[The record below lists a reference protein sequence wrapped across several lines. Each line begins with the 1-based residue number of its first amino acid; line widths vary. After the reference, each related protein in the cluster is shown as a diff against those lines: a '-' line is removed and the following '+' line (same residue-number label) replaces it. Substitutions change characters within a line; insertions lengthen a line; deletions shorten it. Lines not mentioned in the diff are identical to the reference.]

1 VFEHQARVIEL
12 DANYI
17 GKLEQ
22 GTIRWPREPDR
33 RTAFRAVLGVDT
45 DAELGFR
52 CPRRS
57 RTTVAEM
64 DRQQFL
70 RAGLG
75 GTVAAAAGQSA
86 LAELITPT
94 QPTLVPS
101 VVGLDEVAG
110 VRTAATAFAGWDARY
125 GGGLVRQAVNAQLRH
140 CTELL
145 NARCSE
151 RVRAELCS
159 AVGYLG
165 EVTGFMALDD
175 HAHDDAH
182 RLFRF
187 ASSCA
192 GEGRDWQLRA
202 KVLNSMASQAICC
215 GDPDSALTFTE
226 LALVR
231 ADRLT
236 ATEQAMLHTVRAHA
250 LAKLGRVQDA
260 VAAVGVADEAF
271 SRAHPADDPAWMA
284 HHDAALHTGETGGAL
299 WHLAVHGQFVGEAR
313 HHLDVAVAG
322 YRESH
327 VRARAHSQIKLAS
340 LVMATGD
347 RRPAEATVLGARAL
361 DAAGT
366 LRSRRAADDLREL
379 RRLGQPHEHLTEVA
393 ELRHRIGMAVAAV
406 AGVCLTRHERA
417 PDPL

>member
-33 RTAFRAVLGVDT
+33 RAAFRAVLGVDT
-45 DAELGFR
+45 DAELRFR
-52 CPRRS
+52 RPRRS
-57 RTTVAEM
+57 RTTVVNV

-75 GTVAAAAGQSA
+75 ITVAAAAGQSA

-94 QPTLVPS
+94 QLTPS
-101 VVGLDEVAG
+101 PRLWVWLRSPGCG
-110 VRTAATAFAGWDARY
+110 IAATAFAGWDARY
-125 GGGLVRQAVNAQLRH
+125 GGGLVREAVNAQLRH

-165 EVTGFMALDD
+165 EVTAFMALDD

-192 GEGRDWQLRA
+192 GEG
-202 KVLNSMASQAICC
+202 
-215 GDPDSALTFTE
+215 GD
-226 LALVR
+226 
-231 ADRLT
+231 
-236 ATEQAMLHTVRAHA
+236 
-250 LAKLGRVQDA
+250 
-260 VAAVGVADEAF
+260 
-271 SRAHPADDPAWMA
+271 
-284 HHDAALHTGETGGAL
+284 
-299 WHLAVHGQFVGEAR
+299 WHLRQGVELDGKSGGHVIPSAVPIF
-313 HHLDVAVAG
+313 
-322 YRESH
+322 
-327 VRARAHSQIKLAS
+327 
-340 LVMATGD
+340 
-347 RRPAEATVLGARAL
+347 RPQAGAR
-361 DAAGT
+361 
-366 LRSRRAADDLREL
+366 SSDL
-379 RRLGQPHEHLTEVA
+379 VS
-393 ELRHRIGMAVAAV
+393 
-406 AGVCLTRHERA
+406 
-417 PDPL
+417 

>member
-1 VFEHQARVIEL
+1 MVEPNDQLRRARERIESPHATGEPLSRQELAELVNAWVFEHQERVIEL

-33 RTAFRAVLGVDT
+33 RAAFRAVLGVAT

-52 CPRRS
+52 RPRRS
-57 RTTVAEM
+57 RTTVAEV

-75 GTVAAAAGQSA
+75 ATVAAAAGQSA

-94 QPTLVPS
+94 QPTPVPS

-110 VRTAATAFAGWDARY
+110 VRTAATTFAGWDARY
-125 GGGLVRQAVNAQLRH
+125 GGGLVREAVNAQLRH
-140 CTELL
+140 CAELL
-145 NARCSE
+145 NAWCSE
-151 RVRAELCS
+151 QVRAELFS

-165 EVTGFMALDD
+165 EVTAFMALDD
-175 HAHDDAH
+175 HAHDDAY

-192 GEGRDWQLRA
+192 DEGGDWQLRA

-250 LAKLGRVQDA
+250 PGQARSRTGRRGRRGRGRRGVQP
-260 VAAVGVADEAF
+260 G
-271 SRAHPADDPAWMA
+271 SP
-284 HHDAALHTGETGGAL
+284 G
-299 WHLAVHGQFVGEAR
+299 
-313 HHLDVAVAG
+313 
-322 YRESH
+322 
-327 VRARAHSQIKLAS
+327 
-340 LVMATGD
+340 
-347 RRPAEATVLGARAL
+347 RRPGVDGPPRRCPAL
-361 DAAGT
+361 
-366 LRSRRAADDLREL
+366 R
-379 RRLGQPHEHLTEVA
+379 
-393 ELRHRIGMAVAAV
+393 
-406 AGVCLTRHERA
+406 
-417 PDPL
+417 